1 MKKWICLT
9 FIYWIAF
16 LSVYSNEP
24 LKIDVVL
31 EKKISDIKDRQI
43 GPEGYTRIVNDT
55 VYTILCYNY
64 DTTSIYRAYDRLFTY
79 FFKEKNISDIL
90 QKRTFSIDEIAL
102 ADSLLS
108 VEFINERK
116 LYDYKLFSKSLYPY
130 KDINDNYILMVSGY
144 IRYKGLKNSIF
155 PILYHESPDFFLA
168 KINVSK
174 RMIVFFR

>member
-79 FFKEKNISDIL
+79 FLKKKILVIFFK
-90 QKRTFSIDEIAL
+90 
-102 ADSLLS
+102 
-108 VEFINERK
+108 
-116 LYDYKLFSKSLYPY
+116 
-130 KDINDNYILMVSGY
+130 
-144 IRYKGLKNSIF
+144 KG
-155 PILYHESPDFFLA
+155 HFL
-168 KINVSK
+168 
-174 RMIVFFR
+174 